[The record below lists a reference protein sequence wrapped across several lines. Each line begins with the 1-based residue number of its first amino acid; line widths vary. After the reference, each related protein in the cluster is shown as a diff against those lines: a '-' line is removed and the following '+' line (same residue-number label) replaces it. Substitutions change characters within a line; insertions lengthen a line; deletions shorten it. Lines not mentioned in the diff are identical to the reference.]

1 MNHNNK
7 RAQTKD
13 YKNILLP
20 KSNKKGKV
28 SRVIL
33 NKNNKDTINKVIS
46 RNKNDILFLN
56 KIMKLKQ
63 LIS

>member
-13 YKNILLP
+13 YKNISLP

-28 SRVIL
+28 WRVIL
-33 NKNNKDTINKVIS
+33 NKNNKDTIN
-46 RNKNDILFLN
+46 
-56 KIMKLKQ
+56 
-63 LIS
+63 

>member
-1 MNHNNK
+1 MSQNDK

-20 KSNKKGKV
+20 KNNKKGKV
-28 SRVIL
+28 WRVIL

-56 KIMKLKQ
+56 KIMKSKQ

>member
-1 MNHNNK
+1 MSQNDK

-20 KSNKKGKV
+20 KNNKKGKV

-56 KIMKLKQ
+56 IMMKLKQ